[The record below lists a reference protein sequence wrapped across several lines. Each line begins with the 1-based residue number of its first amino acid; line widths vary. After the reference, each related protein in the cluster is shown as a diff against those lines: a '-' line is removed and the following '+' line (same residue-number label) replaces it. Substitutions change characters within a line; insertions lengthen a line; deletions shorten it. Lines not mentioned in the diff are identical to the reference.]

1 MTVQEKPW
9 QQKRL
14 CKSASKIHILI
25 SINSQATSKKNG
37 PSWCELENTCKE
49 SWSIWTNPNIWKN
62 QTTDYL
68 ICGACI
74 TLNPAGQ
81 KLDHYTVTQI
91 K

>member
-1 MTVQEKPW
+1 MAQVDVNLRTH
-9 QQKRL
+9 
-14 CKSASKIHILI
+14 A
-25 SINSQATSKKNG
+25 KKA
-37 PSWCELENTCKE
+37 EVYEQTQ
-49 SWSIWTNPNIWKN
+49 TNEKN

-81 KLDHYTVTQI
+81 KLDHYMVTQI